1 MTRSSVAEGTGS
13 RVCRCP
19 KSLSLKISHSCQRSG
34 FLTRADQSQDFTLW
48 VKVTQAPKERSGVL
62 LPRNTAVARCVPLR
76 CSGDAREDAPR
87 PSASAPQ
94 PPGLRRCSPAPRPST
109 AAPQPRQPGQRLG
122 REMAPRVPVTRGC
135 VCLRCLILRIK

>member
-34 FLTRADQSQDFTLW
+34 FLTKADQSQDFTLW

-87 PSASAPQ
+87 PSAAAPQ
-94 PPGLRRCSPAPRPST
+94 PPGPPRLLPSPGS
-109 AAPQPRQPGQRLG
+109 PGSG
-122 REMAPRVPVTRGC
+122 
-135 VCLRCLILRIK
+135 